1 MSTFLDFVTI
11 SNQRVALEKKISV
24 LKDYAVSLFLQ
35 LKQQHVVILHVWKY
49 IGNITYMDRL
59 HVAVA

>member
-11 SNQRVALEKKISV
+11 NNQRVAVEKKTV

-35 LKQQHVVILHVWKY
+35 LKQQHVMILHVWQY

-59 HVAVA
+59 AVA